1 MARIEDIKQR
11 LERWSRWVRE
21 QGTHSAGYPRQ
32 SSFLRITTG
41 VPVGA
46 VVFTGTDEDAVLT
59 DKAVKSLMG
68 LHPQLYKAV
77 MLYYA
82 KGYDIARVA
91 AGMGKAE
98 STVRRNLEQADVA
111 IRAWFVDRADAKDF
125 AG

>member
-21 QGTHSAGYPRQ
+21 QGTLSAGYPRQ
-32 SSFLRITTG
+32 SSFLRVTTG
-41 VPVGA
+41 VKVGA
-46 VVFTGTDEDAVLT
+46 VVFTGTGEDAVLT

-68 LHPQLYKAV
+68 VHSHLHRVL

-91 AGMGKAE
+91 ANMGRAE
-98 STVRRNLEQADVA
+98 STVRRNLEQADVL
-111 IRAWFVDRADAKDF
+111 IQAWFVDRAQEKSF